1 MTRHKHAAPSLP
13 PHLRNR
19 SCRCLELLKWGWH
32 AVSLGGS
39 SQSLPNVEI
48 DNEGRVEVYFSGQ
61 ILHCDSIPKSAKALA
76 RITKLLRHMDLGR
89 RLHAWEH
96 GAGHRDTPGIM
107 THIYIYIYIL
117 SIETTRSR
125 KCQPLHHAEHE
136 ALRWPGC
143 NLSSVWPPEHSRGFK
158 GSMITPQ
165 GVRAWSGPIKWVEL
179 KGTDAHRAACTRDAC
194 RYASHCLT
202 SLAFPSRYLSPRIA
216 VFCSKLQSL
225 VI

>member
-107 THIYIYIYIL
+107 THIYIYIYIEYRDDPFTEVPAP
-117 SIETTRSR
+117 SPRRTRSAAVAGVQFVLCVASR
-125 KCQPLHHAEHE
+125 
-136 ALRWPGC
+136 ALAW
-143 NLSSVWPPEHSRGFK
+143 V
-158 GSMITPQ
+158 Q
-165 GVRAWSGPIKWVEL
+165 GIHDHTSGREGMEWTDKMGGVE
-179 KGTDAHRAACTRDAC
+179 
-194 RYASHCLT
+194 RYRR
-202 SLAFPSRYLSPRIA
+202 PSRCVYARCL
-216 VFCSKLQSL
+216 
-225 VI
+225 